1 MSLSFLKSVLIPVSY
16 SGYVLLQKIYPPLA
30 GLISFPDLF
39 IQENP
44 CPLLHK
50 MKFSHIQFI
59 LCFIFHMFP
68 CCMKKTPQKNLFHYQ
83 MQNKEHGRKRQG

>member
-1 MSLSFLKSVLIPVSY
+1 MSLSFLKSVVIPVPH

-30 GLISFPDLF
+30 GPISFPDLF

-50 MKFSHIQFI
+50 MNFPYPIYTMSCFSHVPM
-59 LCFIFHMFP
+59 LYEE
-68 CCMKKTPQKNLFHYQ
+68 NSA
-83 MQNKEHGRKRQG
+83 KRSFSLPNAE

>member
-1 MSLSFLKSVLIPVSY
+1 MTNPTSHKKGSMMSLSFLKSVLISVSH

-44 CPLLHK
+44 
-50 MKFSHIQFI
+50 
-59 LCFIFHMFP
+59 
-68 CCMKKTPQKNLFHYQ
+68 
-83 MQNKEHGRKRQG
+83 

>member
-1 MSLSFLKSVLIPVSY
+1 MMSLSFLKSVLIPVSY

-68 CCMKKTPQKNLFHYQ
+68 RCIKKTPQKNLFH
-83 MQNKEHGRKRQG
+83 H

>member
-44 CPLLHK
+44 CPPAAQNEVFPYPIYTMFYLSHVSTLHK
-50 MKFSHIQFI
+50 ENSAKKSFSP
-59 LCFIFHMFP
+59 L
-68 CCMKKTPQKNLFHYQ
+68 NA
-83 MQNKEHGRKRQG
+83 E

>member
-1 MSLSFLKSVLIPVSY
+1 MSLSFFKSVLIPVSH

-44 CPLLHK
+44 
-50 MKFSHIQFI
+50 
-59 LCFIFHMFP
+59 
-68 CCMKKTPQKNLFHYQ
+68 
-83 MQNKEHGRKRQG
+83 

>member
-1 MSLSFLKSVLIPVSY
+1 MPRKNALSAKMTNPTSHKKGSMMSLSFLKSVLIPVPH

-44 CPLLHK
+44 
-50 MKFSHIQFI
+50 
-59 LCFIFHMFP
+59 
-68 CCMKKTPQKNLFHYQ
+68 
-83 MQNKEHGRKRQG
+83 